1 VFAHNVECVPR
12 LDKTV
17 RDARASFHQSLS
29 ILREAKRLRP
39 DIITKSS
46 IMVGVGETDDEIDEA
61 LVMLR
66 EAGVDLVTIGQYLAP
81 SKKHLTV
88 DRFPEPERYDEWAD
102 MAMQLGFSGVASG
115 PLVRSSYKAG
125 LLVRKTRDPEN
136 NETMLGAYVRVA
148 QPQTLPPT
156 YLKTDEP

>member
-1 VFAHNVECVPR
+1 MECVPR

-17 RDARASFHQSLS
+17 RDVRASFEQSLS

-46 IMVGVGETDDEIDEA
+46 IMVGVGERDEEIDET
-61 LVMLR
+61 LVSLR

-81 SKKHLTV
+81 SNKHLPV

-102 MAMQLGFSGVASG
+102 KAIALGFAGVASG

-136 NETMLGAYVRVA
+136 RETMLGAYVRVA
-148 QPQTLPPT
+148 RPKPNHRHHLMRTSTEVKQ
-156 YLKTDEP
+156 

>member
-1 VFAHNVECVPR
+1 
-12 LDKTV
+12 
-17 RDARASFHQSLS
+17 
-29 ILREAKRLRP
+29 
-39 DIITKSS
+39 
-46 IMVGVGETDDEIDEA
+46 
-61 LVMLR
+61 MLR

-102 MAMQLGFSGVASG
+102 MAMHLGFSGVASG